1 MTVRLAVE
9 PALTP
14 EHVESAIKRRDAN
27 VYAGFL
33 LLNIRRDMA
42 VLDCGCGQGTI
53 TLGLARAVPEGQ
65 VVGIDLGQRDL
76 STARRY
82 AAKFGMGNLSWI
94 AADGRRIPF
103 CDAQFDA
110 VLCHSMLETADDPMS
125 VISELRRVTK
135 PGGLVGA
142 ASVDYGGLIL
152 GGRQT
157 AGPQRFY
164 EIRQRLWRAA
174 GIAEPNMGRRL
185 RGLFQ
190 EARFHRVDAF
200 ADYVSYGTPDRTTA
214 FARDRAMECRDQEL
228 HAAVE
233 RYGVASPEELLRLAI
248 AWEGWGDDPGAF
260 LAFAW
265 CRVLAWR

>member
-9 PALTP
+9 RALTP

-33 LLNIRRDMA
+33 VANIRRDMA

-82 AAKFGMGNLSWI
+82 AATLSLGNLSWI

-110 VLCHSMLETADDPMS
+110 VLCHSMLETADDPDECH
-125 VISELRRVTK
+125 I
-135 PGGLVGA
+135 GA
-142 ASVDYGGLIL
+142 A
-152 GGRQT
+152 
-157 AGPQRFY
+157 AGHKTWRPSWSR
-164 EIRQRLWRAA
+164 ICGLWRPYPW
-174 GIAEPNMGRRL
+174 GS
-185 RGLFQ
+185 
-190 EARFHRVDAF
+190 
-200 ADYVSYGTPDRTTA
+200 AD
-214 FARDRAMECRDQEL
+214 
-228 HAAVE
+228 
-233 RYGVASPEELLRLAI
+233 
-248 AWEGWGDDPGAF
+248 GWTSAF
-260 LAFAW
+260 L
-265 CRVLAWR
+265 